1 MKNFISCIVEINE
14 YKLLNIRSL
23 DFMYAFM
30 KLIILDYLGFHKYLE
45 ETGYDFFDLEF
56 IDIYHELEVHTANKN
71 YKKNVKQLKELKEIE
86 LLREQEINEIKNVT
100 KIKINVLNYEIND
113 ILKDLDFELKYGIL
127 KNRYFKRQNTYEYE
141 IKLRFAAKEKIN
153 KIERLKEEVRYDEDI
168 LLNTDTE
175 ISKFLIDLKY
185 EEESL
190 LYDIMT
196 SESKLKKLGITYIQ
210 INKIKNSISSSYF
223 MSL

>member
-86 LLREQEINEIKNVT
+86 LLREQEKNEIKNVT

-113 ILKDLDFELKYGIL
+113 ILKDLDFELKHGIL

-141 IKLRFAAKEKIN
+141 IKLRLAAKEEIN
-153 KIERLKEEVRYDEDI
+153 KIERLKKKVRYNEDI
-168 LLNTDTE
+168 LINTDTE
-175 ISKFLIDLKY
+175 IFKFLIDLKY

-196 SESKLKKLGITYIQ
+196 SESKLKKIRNNIHT
-210 INKIKNSISSSYF
+210 N
-223 MSL
+223 

>member
-1 MKNFISCIVEINE
+1 
-14 YKLLNIRSL
+14 
-23 DFMYAFM
+23 MYAFM

-100 KIKINVLNYEIND
+100 KIKINALNYEIND
-113 ILKDLDFELKYGIL
+113 ILKDLDFELKHGIL

-153 KIERLKEEVRYDEDI
+153 KIERLKEEVRYNEDI

-196 SESKLKKLGITYIQ
+196 SESKLKKIRNNIHT
-210 INKIKNSISSSYF
+210 N
-223 MSL
+223 